1 MEEKN
6 YLAELELLQK
16 GDFTGLRKELTEWNE
31 VDIADFLEELEPK
44 DMIKVFRILPKDIS
58 AEVFSY
64 LESDNQESIV
74 ASITNQELA
83 HLVDDLYLDDV
94 VDFLEEVPANVV
106 TRVLKATTP
115 SLRKEINT
123 FLNYPEDSAGSVM
136 TNEMITLHDSMS
148 VRDAIRYIRATG
160 EDKVSIYTVYCID
173 ATRHLIGTIELSDL
187 IYNSSDT
194 TIRDIMDDEKQLIF
208 VHTTDDQ
215 EEVAK
220 VVKHYDLLSVPV
232 VDKEDRLVGIVTVD
246 DVIDILQEE
255 ATEDIEKMAAI
266 TPTDKPYLRTGIW
279 ETYKA
284 RMPWLLLLMI
294 SATFTGAIIT
304 KFENALATFVVLT
317 AYIPMLMDTGGNSG
331 SQASVSVIRALSLGD
346 VEFRD
351 ILKVI
356 WKEIRVSVLCGVT
369 LAAANF
375 AKLMLLDKLALP
387 VAAVVCLT
395 LVLVVSVAKLIGCTL
410 PMLADKAGFDPA
422 VMASPFITTL
432 VDAIAL
438 ITYFKLATLILHI

>member
-1 MEEKN
+1 MEERT
-6 YLAELELLQK
+6 YEAELALLEA
-16 GDFTGLRKELTEWNE
+16 GDFSGLRKELSEWNE

-64 LESDNQESIV
+64 LEADNQESIV
-74 ASITNQELA
+74 ASITNKELRN
-83 HLVDDLYLDDV
+83 LVEDLYLDDV

-106 TRVLKATTP
+106 SRVLKVTSPDT
-115 SLRKEINT
+115 RKEINT
-123 FLNYPEDSAGSVM
+123 FLNYPEDSAGSIM
-136 TNEMITLHDSMS
+136 TNEMITLHDSMT

-173 ATRHLIGTIELSDL
+173 ATRHLIGTIELADL
-187 IYNSSDT
+187 IYHTSDT
-194 TIRDIMDDEKQLIF
+194 LIRDIMDDDKQLIF
-208 VHTTDDQ
+208 VRTMDDQ
-215 EEVAK
+215 EEVAE

-266 TPTDKPYLRTGIW
+266 TPTDKPYLRT
-279 ETYKA
+279 
-284 RMPWLLLLMI
+284 
-294 SATFTGAIIT
+294 IIT
-304 KFENALATFVVLT
+304 KFEDALATFVVLT

-351 ILKVI
+351 VLKVI
-356 WKEIRVSVLCGVT
+356 WKEIRVAVLCGIT

-375 AKLMLLDKLALP
+375 VKLILLDKLALM
-387 VAAVVCLT
+387 VALVVCLT
-395 LVLVVSVAKLIGCTL
+395 LVLVVLVAKIIGCTL
-410 PMLADKAGFDPA
+410 PMLADKAGLDPA

-438 ITYFKLATLILHI
+438 VTYFKLATVLLHIT

>member
-1 MEEKN
+1 MEERT
-6 YLAELELLQK
+6 YEAELALLEA
-16 GDFTGLRKELTEWNE
+16 GDFSGLRKELSEWNE

-64 LESDNQESIV
+64 LEADNQESIV
-74 ASITNQELA
+74 ASITNKELRN
-83 HLVDDLYLDDV
+83 LVEDLYLDDV

-106 TRVLKATTP
+106 SRVLKVTSPDT
-115 SLRKEINT
+115 RKEINT
-123 FLNYPEDSAGSVM
+123 FLNYPEDSAGSIM
-136 TNEMITLHDSMS
+136 TNEMITLHDSMT

-173 ATRHLIGTIELSDL
+173 ATRHLIGTIELADL
-187 IYNSSDT
+187 IYHTSDT
-194 TIRDIMDDEKQLIF
+194 LIRDIMDDAKQLIF
-208 VHTTDDQ
+208 VRTMDDQ
-215 EEVAK
+215 EEVAE

-266 TPTDKPYLRTGIW
+266 TPTDKPYLRTGIF

-304 KFENALATFVVLT
+304 KFVVLT

-351 ILKVI
+351 VLKVI
-356 WKEIRVSVLCGVT
+356 WKEIRVAVLCGIT

-375 AKLMLLDKLALP
+375 VKLILLDKLALM
-387 VAAVVCLT
+387 VALVVCLT
-395 LVLVVSVAKLIGCTL
+395 LVLVVLVAKIIGCTL
-410 PMLADKAGFDPA
+410 PMLADKAGLDPA

-438 ITYFKLATLILHI
+438 VTYFKLATVLLHIT